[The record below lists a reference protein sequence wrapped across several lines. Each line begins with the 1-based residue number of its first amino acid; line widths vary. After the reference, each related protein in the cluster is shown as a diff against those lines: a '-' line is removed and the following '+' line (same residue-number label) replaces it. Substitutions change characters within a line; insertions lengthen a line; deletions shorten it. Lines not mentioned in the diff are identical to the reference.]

1 MAGTRPNRSLKT
13 EEIVATGTAYTTIL
27 TDYVSV
33 EPSDLPHSGSRV
45 MGSVQVAHLARAT
58 AFYAVGSW
66 FKSSLDK
73 KLLDFAGQSL
83 RLMDRVHANNF

>member
-27 TDYVSV
+27 YVSV
-33 EPSDLPHSGSRV
+33 EPSDLPYLGSRV

-58 AFYAVGSW
+58 AFYSVGSW